1 MLPLCHYPS
10 GVDRGDAARY
20 WWTTSDYW
28 DNTAD
33 YGETTPDY
41 WENTPGYSGKSKDIW
56 CCLCLPLSVLI
67 LFIFNSCGQQFTSN
81 NSHEQNRVLERFFFK
96 CTRKLNV

>member
-28 DNTAD
+28 DNT
-33 YGETTPDY
+33 
-41 WENTPGYSGKSKDIW
+41 PGYSGKSKDIW
-56 CCLCLPLSVLI
+56 CCLCLLLSVLI

-81 NSHEQNRVLERFFFK
+81 NSHEQNRVFREILFK
-96 CTRKLNV
+96 NVHES